1 MPESNFVTVFSYFL
15 LHMHNPSSQK
25 VNDRCAPSLGSTT
38 ENKTGKVAHKVLFP
52 KPETII

>member
-1 MPESNFVTVFSYFL
+1 MLESNFVTVFSYFF

-25 VNDRCAPSLGSTT
+25 VNDRCAPSLGSAT
-38 ENKTGKVAHKVLFP
+38 ENKTGKVAQKVLFP